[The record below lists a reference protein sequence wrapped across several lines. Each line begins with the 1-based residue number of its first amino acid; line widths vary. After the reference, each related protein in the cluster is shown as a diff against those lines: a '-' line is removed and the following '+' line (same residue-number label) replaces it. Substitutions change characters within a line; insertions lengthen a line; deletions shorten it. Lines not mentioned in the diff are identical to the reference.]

1 MRIIAWKKSINNS
14 MVAEKFTFIRGD
26 MLRMLVFLVFS
37 MTGLAW
43 ADRPVHIVSIAF
55 TPTLSTYEVI
65 ELVSNEAKKG
75 CDLIILPET
84 FRGYKP
90 ESIYDETIEALSQLA
105 AAYKTYILCP
115 IDRLNG
121 GHRFNSAILLDR
133 KGLVFEPI
141 YDKKFPFWTEY
152 DLEPPIEPGSSHP
165 AVYDL
170 DFGRIG
176 VCICFDLNFP
186 SLWKTFAN
194 EKVDMVVW
202 PSAYSGG
209 SLLRSYALQY
219 HFYIVTC
226 TQIPDCSVI
235 DIDGSEILF
244 ERNGNPSISHVELD
258 FDRCI
263 FHYDFNE
270 EITNKLADLLRDHG
284 QDIFLERRL
293 EREKWFILKAKN
305 HSISARQ
312 LAKAYGLEELSPYI
326 SRSEE
331 YVVLPPQRRPL

>member
-1 MRIIAWKKSINNS
+1 MIRI
-14 MVAEKFTFIRGD
+14 
-26 MLRMLVFLVFS
+26 LVFLAFS
-37 MTGLAW
+37 MAGFAW
-43 ADRPVHIVSIAF
+43 ADRPVHVVSIAF
-55 TPTLSTYEVI
+55 TPTLSTNEIVN
-65 ELVSNEAKKG
+65 LVSNEARKG
-75 CDLIILPET
+75 IDLIILPES
-84 FRGYKP
+84 FKGNDA
-90 ESIYDETIEALSQLA
+90 ESISGETIKALSKVA
-105 AAYKTYILCP
+105 ATYKTYILCP
-115 IDRLNG
+115 IYSLNASQ
-121 GHRFNSAILLDR
+121 RFNSAILLDR
-133 KGLVFEPI
+133 NGLIFAPI

-152 DLEPPIEPGSSHP
+152 DLEPPVERGSNHP

-194 EKVDMVVW
+194 EQVDMVVW

-226 TQIPDCSVI
+226 TQIPDCTVI
-235 DIDGSEILF
+235 DIDGSEMLH
-244 ERNGNPSISHVELD
+244 EQNGNPSVSHVELD

-284 QDIFLERRL
+284 QDIYIERRL
-293 EREKWFILKAKN
+293 EREKWFILKAKT
-305 HSISARQ
+305 HSMSARK
-312 LAKAYGLEELSPYI
+312 LAKNYGLEELSPYI
-326 SRSEE
+326 SRSEKYCPRE
-331 YVVLPPQRRPL
+331 NPQPFYACCQETRKVFSKTGD